1 MDAMAVSVSRSGNY
15 RLGSASG
22 QVLFPDRE
30 ISFCGEIGLAV
41 RSHILALWRD
51 YGAVRKKLRHNR
63 ATRLPNRANTAMS
76 SVTDLLNTIRASGNG
91 VSLAELLTR
100 YPGIPRRTAQRQ
112 IAALIDSGHVVAL
125 GEGRARRYFAAGAES
140 GPAPRLASVDSFPP
154 FIPLSADS
162 QDILAYIDQPPE
174 ARKPVGYQRDFLDA
188 YRPNETWYLSE
199 SLRRQLYRM
208 GKTTDVEA
216 PAGTYSRAILNRLL
230 IDLSWASSHLEGNT
244 YSRLDTRELIEHGKA
259 ARGKAAIETQM
270 ILNHKTA
277 IEMLVENIDSAEF
290 NRYTLMN
297 LHSALAENLL
307 PNPADEGRIRQ
318 HAVDIGKSV
327 YRPLST
333 PQQIEEAL
341 DALLL
346 KASLI
351 RDPFEQSFFMMVHL
365 PYLQPFADINKRSSR
380 LAANL
385 PLFRANLCP
394 LTFLDVPEQAYSRAT
409 LGVYE
414 MTRVELL
421 RDLYVWA
428 YERSTQEYLAI
439 KQDLAEP
446 DPLRL
451 AWRDFIKQTLREV
464 VTHPELDPLSCIQ
477 RAVAER
483 VPAEARPDVQ
493 ALIVEELRRLHEGVL
508 ARYGLRL
515 SEYAAWKAR
524 QGRAAP
530 SSSMG
535 HGIH

>member
-1 MDAMAVSVSRSGNY
+1 MPS
-15 RLGSASG
+15 
-22 QVLFPDRE
+22 
-30 ISFCGEIGLAV
+30 
-41 RSHILALWRD
+41 
-51 YGAVRKKLRHNR
+51 
-63 ATRLPNRANTAMS
+63 T
-76 SVTDLLNTIRASGNG
+76 TDLTDTIRTSGNG
-91 VSLAELLTR
+91 LTLAELLTAH
-100 YPGIPRRTAQRQ
+100 PVIARRTAQRL
-112 IAALIDSGHVVAL
+112 IARLIDNGEIVAR
-125 GEGRARRYFAAGAES
+125 GEGRARRYLPAHAPSGNGALPPPLDRF
-140 GPAPRLASVDSFPP
+140 PA

-162 QDILAYIDQPPE
+162 TDILAYIDQPAQ

-188 YRPNETWYLSE
+188 YRPNATWYLSA
-199 SLRRQLYRM
+199 SLRRQLRKM
-208 GKTTDVEA
+208 GATTDIDQA
-216 PAGTYSRAILNRLL
+216 AGTYSRAILNRLL

-277 IEMLVENIDSAEF
+277 IELLVENIDSAEF

-327 YRPLST
+327 YRPLAT
-333 PQQIEEAL
+333 PQQIDDAL
-341 DALLL
+341 DALLG
-346 KASLI
+346 KANQI
-351 RDPFEQSFFMMVHL
+351 ADPFEQSFFMMVHL
-365 PYLQPFADINKRSSR
+365 PYLQPFADINKRASR

-439 KQDLAEP
+439 KQDLAQP

-451 AWRDFIKQTLREV
+451 AWRDAIKHTIREV
-464 VTHPELDPLSCIQ
+464 VTHPEMDPLAIIERS
-477 RAVAER
+477 VAQR
-483 VPAEARPDVQ
+483 VPKHEQASVQ
-493 ALIVEELRRLHEGVL
+493 ALVVEELRRLHEGVL
-508 ARYGLRL
+508 ARYGLRP
-515 SEYAAWKAR
+515 SEYAAWKAV
-524 QGRAAP
+524 A
-530 SSSMG
+530 G
-535 HGIH
+535 H

>member
-1 MDAMAVSVSRSGNY
+1 MAQIN
-15 RLGSASG
+15 
-22 QVLFPDRE
+22 E
-30 ISFCGEIGLAV
+30 
-41 RSHILALWRD
+41 
-51 YGAVRKKLRHNR
+51 LRHNC
-63 ATRLPNRANTAMS
+63 ATQSLNGAKPAMS
-76 SVTDLLNTIRASGNG
+76 STTDLLNSIRSHENG
-91 VSLAELLTR
+91 LTLAELLT
-100 YPGIPRRTAQRQ
+100 GHASFARRTAQRHIAKLIERGQ
-112 IAALIDSGHVVAL
+112 ITAL
-125 GEGRARRYFAAGAES
+125 GSGRARRYFASGAKAGT
-140 GPAPRLASVDSFPP
+140 GVLATEADGFPP

-162 QDILAYIDQPPE
+162 KDILAYIDQPPE

-188 YRPNETWYLSE
+188 YRPNQTWYLSA
-199 SLRRQLYRM
+199 SLRRQLHKM
-208 GKTTDVEA
+208 GRTTDVDA

-277 IEMLVENIDSAEF
+277 IELLVENIDSAEF

-333 PQQIEEAL
+333 PQQIEDAL
-341 DALLL
+341 DTLLM
-346 KASLI
+346 KASQI
-351 RDPFEQSFFMMVHL
+351 RDPFEQSFFMMVHV
-365 PYLQPFADINKRSSR
+365 PYLQPFADINKRTSR
-380 LAANL
+380 LAANW

-414 MTRVELL
+414 MIRVELL

-439 KQDLAEP
+439 KRDLVEP

-451 AWRDFIKQTLREV
+451 AWRDFIKQTLREAI
-464 VTHPELDPLSCIQ
+464 THPEHDPLSCIEQ
-477 RAVAER
+477 SVAR
-483 VPAEARPDVQ
+483 HVPEGEQQDVQ
-493 ALIVEELRRLHEGVL
+493 SLIVQELRRLHEGVL
-508 ARYGLRL
+508 ARYGLRP
-515 SEYAAWKAR
+515 SEYATWKAIH
-524 QGRAAP
+524 
-530 SSSMG
+530 G
-535 HGIH
+535 H

>member
-1 MDAMAVSVSRSGNY
+1 MTSTT
-15 RLGSASG
+15 
-22 QVLFPDRE
+22 
-30 ISFCGEIGLAV
+30 
-41 RSHILALWRD
+41 H
-51 YGAVRKKLRHNR
+51 
-63 ATRLPNRANTAMS
+63 
-76 SVTDLLNTIRASGNG
+76 LLNSIGATELGLT
-91 VSLAELLTR
+91 LAELLAKH
-100 YPGIPRRTAQRQ
+100 PALARRTAQRMVAQ
-112 IAALIDSGHVVAL
+112 LIESGQVAARGA
-125 GEGRARRYFAAGAES
+125 GRARRYVCSAAPLGTGERAAQ
-140 GPAPRLASVDSFPP
+140 GGGFPR

-162 QDILAYIDQPPE
+162 QDILAYIDQPAS

-188 YRPNETWYLSE
+188 YRPGETWYLSA
-199 SLRRQLYRM
+199 SLRRQLHQM
-208 GKTTDVEA
+208 GRTADVDA

-244 YSRLDTRELIEHGKA
+244 YSRLDTRALFEHGRAAQGKA
-259 ARGKAAIETQM
+259 ALETQM
-270 ILNHKTA
+270 ILNHKSA
-277 IEMLVENIDSAEF
+277 IELLVENIDSAEL

-318 HAVDIGKSV
+318 HAVDIGQSV

-333 PQQIEEAL
+333 PQQID
-341 DALLL
+341 DALNVLL
-346 KASLI
+346 SKAHRI

-365 PYLQPFADINKRSSR
+365 PYLQAFADINKRTSR

-394 LTFLDVPEQAYSRAT
+394 LTFLDVPPEAYSRAI

-451 AWRDFIKQTLREV
+451 AWRELIKQTLREL
-464 VTHPELDPLSCIQ
+464 VTQPERDPLRHIQ
-477 RAVAER
+477 QSVAVH
-483 VPAEARPDVQ
+483 VPAPAQADVEALMVQ
-493 ALIVEELRRLHEGVL
+493 ELRRLHEGVL
-508 ARYGLRL
+508 ARYGLRP
-515 SEYAAWKAR
+515 SEYAAWKAV
-524 QGRAAP
+524 
-530 SSSMG
+530 
-535 HGIH
+535 HGS